1 MCVCAQSLSSDQLFT
16 TPWTI
21 DCQIPL
27 SVEFSG
33 REYWSGLPFPP
44 PGDLSNPGIK
54 PMSLMSLDFASGLFT
69 SAPPGNPLSVSECL
83 VTQSCPTLRPMDCS
97 PPGSSPWNSPDKR
110 TVVGCLFFSRG
121 TSRLIKSKPALLHC
135 RQILYLL
142 SHQES
147 P

>member
-21 DCQIPL
+21 ACQIPL
-27 SVEFSG
+27 SLEFSG
-33 REYWSGLPFPP
+33 QEYWSGLLFPP
-44 PGDLSNPGIK
+44 PGDLSNAGIK

-83 VTQSCPTLRPMDCS
+83 VTQSFRLCD
-97 PPGSSPWNSPDKR
+97 PWTAAHQAPLS
-110 TVVGCLFFSRG
+110 VEFSRQAYCSG
-121 TSRLIKSKPALLHC
+121 LPFLLQGNFPTHESNPALLHC